1 MTEREKDELVAA
13 IARSIMGRGGNPY
26 SMQAEFVLEVID
38 EQGWTLARKDT
49 Q

>member
-1 MTEREKDELVAA
+1 MTEREKDDLVAA

-26 SMQAEFVLEVID
+26 SMQAEFVLDVI
-38 EQGWTLARKDT
+38 EKQGWTLVRKDA